1 MATKKFQESR
11 TLRCGDASIKAL
23 PLGSSQ
29 KLRWQDAYNFRK
41 LKSQVQ
47 GKQGDMIQQVQF
59 IDTSGVPCTC
69 ELFGYIQ
76 KCTWKFLASDVRGMK
91 EMMQL

>member
-29 KLRWQDAYNFRK
+29 KLRWQDANNFRK
-41 LKSQVQ
+41 LKSQVHS
-47 GKQGDMIQQVQF
+47 K
-59 IDTSGVPCTC
+59 
-69 ELFGYIQ
+69 
-76 KCTWKFLASDVRGMK
+76 
-91 EMMQL
+91 